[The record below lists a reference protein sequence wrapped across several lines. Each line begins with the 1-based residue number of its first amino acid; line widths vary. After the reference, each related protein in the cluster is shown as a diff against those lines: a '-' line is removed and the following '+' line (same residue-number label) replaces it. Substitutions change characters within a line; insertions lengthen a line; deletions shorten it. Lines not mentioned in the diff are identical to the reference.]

1 MKLFAYP
8 LLLLAGV
15 GFLLS
20 VMAHLMG
27 LCGKVLPGGGL
38 VWLLHIGI
46 FVVWPPAI
54 LISNNQRRDPAHKA
68 HWEPLIAGGPIWM
81 RRAIKV
87 LFAYAIVNFLLFMAG
102 TFAHPKPKGPA
113 PPSIVRGFSGHWMVF
128 YGVAFVTFYS
138 AVNAPRLRRT
148 DNSPKKH
155 STPMDTASDL

>member
-155 STPMDTASDL
+155 STPM